1 MVMWEEK
8 WTLKL
13 AWGAACGATAS
24 ERAPSGW
31 RMPHLEPRF
40 GIIILPETRAAT
52 QTKKA
57 AEKMAYLLELLD
69 GTGIDTAAL
78 VDQVWRRVSV

>member
-24 ERAPSGW
+24 ERAPSRW

-57 AEKMAYLLELLD
+57 AEKWLTFSNFSMVRASIPPHL
-69 GTGIDTAAL
+69 
-78 VDQVWRRVSV
+78 

>member
-1 MVMWEEK
+1 
-8 WTLKL
+8 
-13 AWGAACGATAS
+13 
-24 ERAPSGW
+24 
-31 RMPHLEPRF
+31 MPHLEPRF